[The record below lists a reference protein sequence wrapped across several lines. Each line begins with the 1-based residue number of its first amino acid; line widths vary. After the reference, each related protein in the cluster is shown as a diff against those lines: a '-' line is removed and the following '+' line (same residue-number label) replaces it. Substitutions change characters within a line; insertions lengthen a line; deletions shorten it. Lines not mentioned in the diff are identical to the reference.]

1 QLRWDHLGCY
11 GHPWLKTPNIDAL
24 AARGVRFD
32 RAFVNSGVCGP
43 SRMSYYTGR
52 YPSSHGA
59 TWNRVPLPIGE
70 VTLGEYLRG
79 AGRKLV
85 LAGKTHV
92 MVDRDGLSRLRIEGD
107 SELGELLSRGGFEEI
122 DRYDGH
128 HTPGDESAYPAFL
141 RRHGY
146 DSADPWSD
154 YVISGVDAQGK
165 VVSGWHMRN
174 VHLPSR
180 VRAEHS

>member
-1 QLRWDHLGCY
+1 MRNVLFIMCDQLRWDHLSCY
-11 GHPWLKTPNIDAL
+11 GHPYLRTPNLDAL

-52 YPSSHGA
+52 YPGSHGA

-79 AGRKLV
+79 AGRKLA

-92 MVDRDGLSRLRIEGD
+92 M
-107 SELGELLSRGGFEEI
+107 I
-122 DRYDGH
+122 DRVG
-128 HTPGDESAYPAFL
+128 
-141 RRHGY
+141 
-146 DSADPWSD
+146 
-154 YVISGVDAQGK
+154 
-165 VVSGWHMRN
+165 
-174 VHLPSR
+174 
-180 VRAEHS
+180 